1 MDGGLF
7 FSEKEVE
14 KIFSVN
20 VYSQYWT
27 VFEFLPRM
35 IRKPPST
42 STKYLLIYSTL
53 NGSFLLSH
61 FGPTQKLG
69 LVKNYLL

>member
-1 MDGGLF
+1 MGFKEYKLLVLT
-7 FSEKEVE
+7 SEKEVE

-35 IRKPPST
+35 LRDHDWPPCIILLLFLF
-42 STKYLLIYSTL
+42 YLVVSP
-53 NGSFLLSH
+53 LL
-61 FGPTQKLG
+61 
-69 LVKNYLL
+69 

>member
-35 IRKPPST
+35 IRKPTST
-42 STKYLLIYSTL
+42 SKNYFKNLIYSTL
-53 NGSFLLSH
+53 NGSFS
-61 FGPTQKLG
+61 FKSFWSIPKTWTDQK
-69 LVKNYLL
+69 

>member
-1 MDGGLF
+1 MEVCV

-42 STKYLLIYSTL
+42 SKNYFKNLISL

-69 LVKNYLL
+69 LITNDLL

>member
-7 FSEKEVE
+7 YFSEKEVE

-35 IRKPPST
+35 IRKPPCT
-42 STKYLLIYSTL
+42 SKNYFENLIYT
-53 NGSFLLSH
+53 
-61 FGPTQKLG
+61 
-69 LVKNYLL
+69 

>member
-1 MDGGLF
+1 MFKEYKLLVLT
-7 FSEKEVE
+7 SEKEVE

-35 IRKPPST
+35 LRDPDWPPCII
-42 STKYLLIYSTL
+42 LILIFCYFWLFPLT
-53 NGSFLLSH
+53 
-61 FGPTQKLG
+61 PP
-69 LVKNYLL
+69 